1 MIYKVIDREPGEWG
15 CGIYHWC
22 FQWCSA
28 LRWPQFEH
36 LCTPNPRSKERNPR
50 GCRWNI
56 FLVPV
61 KQNYSTWSLHIS
73 TLVTKTTTKKISTSA
88 DKLENITGIIYRA
101 SVTLVKWDVCSEPK
115 DTKRQHPPSHSLF
128 TLLLSDNR
136 YRSVCCCTTRPQNSF
151 IPQAERLLNSSS
163 ILHSV
168 EYFLSFLW
176 CRIKGLNTRLKW

>member
-1 MIYKVIDREPGEWG
+1 MTSVWTFVYTK
-15 CGIYHWC
+15 
-22 FQWCSA
+22 
-28 LRWPQFEH
+28 
-36 LCTPNPRSKERNPR
+36 SKEQ
-50 GCRWNI
+50 GDKSKGVHVEHFFGSC
-56 FLVPV
+56 
-61 KQNYSTWSLHIS
+61 
-73 TLVTKTTTKKISTSA
+73 KTQLQHMIIAHLYPGNKNNNKKISTSA
-88 DKLENITGIIYRA
+88 DKLENITGTIYRA

-168 EYFLSFLW
+168 EYFCLF
-176 CRIKGLNTRLKW
+176 CDVG